1 MRWGSILTITEN
13 NVLKLEQSAT
23 GMLRTQ
29 SVHASIQPI
38 SVERN
43 GSSVTVTW
51 DAKAYS
57 SVAVAH
63 IAPDGT
69 RTTLALGLT
78 GGLATLELGALNAGR
93 FEVSASDGLNGIKQ
107 RF

>member
-1 MRWGSILTITEN
+1 MPDPGRISKVTISEN
-13 NVLKLEQSAT
+13 NAVKLEHGTAGT
-23 GMLRTQ
+23 LRTQ
-29 SVHASIQPI
+29 SVQATT
-38 SVERN
+38 VKRT
-43 GSSVTVTW
+43 GSSLTVNW

-63 IAPDGT
+63 IAPDGR
-69 RTTLALGLT
+69 RTTLALDLT
-78 GGLATLELGALNAGR
+78 GGAAVVELGALGAGG